1 MLTVHVVSH
10 THWDREWYSPA
21 ERFRQR
27 LVALI
32 DELLD
37 APVSG
42 MSFLLDGQMVVV
54 EDYLEVRPD
63 RAAEMAAAL
72 RERRLEAGPWYVLA
86 DELIPGGEALVRNLL
101 AGKRLLR
108 AMRAEAPPV
117 LYCPDSFGHPATLPD
132 IARGFDKQVIVL
144 WRGFGGSTSP
154 KSSSVWWKS
163 PGGTRVIVQHLTR
176 SGYELGANLPLR
188 TDEAKARWKELRA
201 ALNDRRGSGP
211 ALLLNG
217 ADHHARQ
224 REPAA
229 ALRTLVE
236 VAKPDQVIPSSLAA
250 FAADVVKGAE
260 KARLREVEGEL
271 RDSYGFT
278 WTLQGTLGSRTPQK
292 RQYAL
297 VERMLVRDVEPW
309 AALASLL
316 TKTSRRHVANAAW
329 KPVLLC
335 QPHDTLCGC
344 SIDAVGRAMEARLE
358 SASVQ
363 GAGLREDAVLDLLG
377 HDREVARHSQDKW
390 RAKFLVRNPAP
401 RVRTGV
407 AIVELSTK
415 LADVAVGPGSAPDS
429 SERARPW
436 LVPTEMPGGQLLA
449 AYQGYERTEAPRDY
463 PDNDAVGRML
473 LAIWVNE
480 APAYGVSAI
489 PLDIVASGHVTHH
502 MVVAK
507 KSAMTNGAVT
517 LTWNARGRVAFKHH
531 GLKRTVRN
539 LFEWESREDLGDL
552 YTPSIRKKRL
562 VPRVVSTKVIHK
574 GPMRGVVEQVW
585 RLAHK
590 GEQMLVTVHLMI
602 DAGSELLRIVLL
614 GDNQAVNH
622 RLRLVVNTGVKGRV
636 FADAAFAVLER
647 EPLKVPAKDEK
658 VEAVVPTAP
667 LHRYV
672 SVFDNRNGAT
682 IFSDGLPEYEA
693 MGDQVA
699 ITVLRSVGELSR
711 NDIPERPGHAGWPAA
726 TPEAQNIGPFEAELA
741 FMMHG
746 ARTPDTI
753 DAIERAADDVLHP
766 LTGET
771 LRSAVNI
778 PSSVSGIALEGTG
791 LALSAIKEN
800 EDSGWVVLRCVNL
813 TDEER
818 QGTWRLPKHVS
829 EARLARMDE
838 TLLTALATRG
848 NTIGFRA
855 PARAVVTILAR

>member
-10 THWDREWYSPA
+10 THWDREWYHPA

-42 MSFLLDGQMVVV
+42 TSFLLDGQTVLI

-63 RAAEMAAAL
+63 RAADIAAAL
-72 RERRLEAGPWYVLA
+72 RERRLEAGPWYVLP
-86 DELIPGGEALVRNLL
+86 DELIPGGEGLVRNLL
-101 AGKRLLR
+101 TGKRMLR
-108 AMRAEAPPV
+108 ALRAEAPPV
-117 LYCPDSFGHPATLPD
+117 LYCPDSFGHPAILPD
-132 IARGFDKQVIVL
+132 IARGFDKHVVVL
-144 WRGFGGSTSP
+144 WRGFGGSSAP

-163 PGGTRVIVQHLTR
+163 PAGTRVIVQHLTR
-176 SGYELGANLPLR
+176 SGYELGVNLPLR
-188 TDEAKARWKELRA
+188 TDESKARWKQLRA
-201 ALNDRRGSGP
+201 ELNERRGSGP

-236 VAKPDQVIPSSLAA
+236 VAKPDHVVPSTLAA

-271 RDSYGFT
+271 RDSYGYT
-278 WTLQGTLGSRTPQK
+278 WTLQGTLASRTPLK
-292 RQYAL
+292 RQYKL

-309 AALASLL
+309 LALAALM
-316 TKTSRRHVANAAW
+316 TKSSRRHLAHAAW
-329 KPVLLC
+329 KPLLLC

-344 SIDAVGRAMEARLE
+344 SIDAVAGAMEARLE
-358 SASVQ
+358 SSSVQ
-363 GAGLREDAVLDLLG
+363 GAGLREDAVLDMLG
-377 HDREVARHSQDKW
+377 HDRELARHSQDKW
-390 RAKFLVRNPAP
+390 RAKFIVRNPAP

-415 LADVAVGPGSAPDS
+415 LADVAVGPNSAPDS
-429 SERARPW
+429 SERPRPW
-436 LVPTEMPGGQLLA
+436 LVPTEMPGAQLLA
-449 AYQGYERTEAPRDY
+449 AYAGYERTEAPRDY

-473 LAIWVNE
+473 LAIWVND
-480 APAYGVSAI
+480 APAYGVAAI

-502 MVVAK
+502 MVTAK
-507 KSAMTNGAVT
+507 KTSMTNGLVT
-517 LTWNARGRVAFKHH
+517 LSWNTRGRVALKHH
-531 GLKRTVRN
+531 ALKRTARN
-539 LFEWESREDLGDL
+539 LFEWESREDFGDL
-552 YTPSIRKKRL
+552 YTPAIRKKKL
-562 VPRVVSTKVIHK
+562 QPRVLSTKVIHK

-590 GEQMLVTVHLMI
+590 GESMTVTLHLMI
-602 DAGSELLRIVLL
+602 DAGSELLRVVML
-614 GDNQAVNH
+614 GDNQVSDH
-622 RLRLVVNTGVKGRV
+622 RLRLIVNTGIKGRV
-636 FADAAFAVLER
+636 FADAAFGVLER
-647 EPLKVPAKDEK
+647 EPIKASARDEK
-658 VEAVVPTAP
+658 MEAVVPTAP

-672 SVFDNRNGAT
+672 SVFDARQGAT
-682 IFSDGLPEYEA
+682 VFSDGLPEYEA
-693 MGDQVA
+693 LGNQLA

-711 NDIPERPGHAGWPAA
+711 NDLPERPGHAGWPAT

-746 ARTPDTI
+746 PRSAETI

-771 LRSAVNI
+771 LRSAVNV
-778 PSSVSGIALEGTG
+778 PSAVSGIALEGSG
-791 LALSAIKEN
+791 LALSSIKEN
-800 EDSGWVVLRCVNL
+800 EDSGYVVLRCVNL

-818 QGTWRLPKHVS
+818 QGTWRFPKHVS
-829 EARLARMDE
+829 EARLARLDE

>member
-10 THWDREWYSPA
+10 THWDREWYHPA
-21 ERFRQR
+21 DRFRQR

-37 APVSG
+37 TPVSG
-42 MSFLLDGQMVVV
+42 MSFLLDGQTVVI

-63 RAAEMAAAL
+63 RAPEIAAAL

-101 AGKRLLR
+101 AGRRMLR
-108 AMRAEAPPV
+108 ALRADSPPV
-117 LYCPDSFGHPATLPD
+117 LYCPDSFGHPAALPD
-132 IARGFDKQVIVL
+132 IARGFDKHVVVL
-144 WRGFGGSTSP
+144 WRGFGGSSAP
-154 KSSSVWWKS
+154 KSSSVWWRS
-163 PGGTRVIVQHLTR
+163 PSGTRVIVQHLTR
-176 SGYELGANLPLR
+176 SGYELGVNLPLR
-188 TDEAKARWKELRA
+188 TDESKARWKQLRSEL
-201 ALNDRRGSGP
+201 NERRGSGP

-236 VAKPDQVIPSSLAA
+236 VAKPDHVIPSTLAA

-271 RDSYGFT
+271 RDSYGYT

-309 AALASLL
+309 LALAALQ
-316 TKTSRRHVANAAW
+316 TKSSSRHLAHAAW
-329 KPVLLC
+329 KPLLLC

-344 SIDAVGRAMEARLE
+344 SVDAVARAMEVRLE

-390 RAKFLVRNPAP
+390 RAKFVVRNPAP
-401 RVRTGV
+401 RMRTGV

-415 LADVAVGPGSAPDS
+415 LADVAVGPGSAPDGS
-429 SERARPW
+429 DRQRP
-436 LVPTEMPGGQLLA
+436 LLIPSVMPGAQLLA
-449 AYQGYERTEAPRDY
+449 AYSGYERTEAPRDY

-473 LAIWVNE
+473 LAIWVND
-480 APAYGVSAI
+480 APAYGISSI

-507 KSAMTNGAVT
+507 KNAMTNGAVT
-517 LTWNARGRVAFKHH
+517 LTWNARGKVAFKHH
-531 GLKRTVRN
+531 ALKRTARN
-539 LFEWESREDLGDL
+539 LLEWESREDLGDL
-552 YTPSIRKKRL
+552 YTPAIRKVKL
-562 VPRVVSTKVIHK
+562 KAKVVSTKLIHK

-590 GEQMLVTVHLMI
+590 GEQITISVHLII

-614 GDNQAVNH
+614 GDNQSSDH
-622 RLRLVVNTGVKGRV
+622 RLRLVVNTGIKGRV
-636 FADAAFAVLER
+636 FADAAFGVLER

-658 VEAVVPTAP
+658 IEKVVPTAP

-672 SVFDNRNGAT
+672 SVFDSRNGAT
-682 IFSDGLPEYEA
+682 LFSDGLPEYES
-693 MGDQVA
+693 MGDRIA

-711 NDIPERPGHAGWPAA
+711 NDLPERPGHAGWPAA
-726 TPEAQNIGPFEAELA
+726 TPEAQNVGPFEAELG
-741 FMMHG
+741 FMLHG

-778 PSSVSGIALEGTG
+778 PSSVPGVSLEGTG
-791 LALSAIKEN
+791 LALSCIKEN
-800 EDSGWVVLRCVNL
+800 EDNGWVVLRCVNL

-818 QGTWRLPKHVS
+818 QGTWKFPKHVS

-855 PARAVVTILAR
+855 PARGIVTILAR

>member
-10 THWDREWYSPA
+10 THWDREWYHPA

-42 MSFLLDGQMVVV
+42 TSFLLDGQMVVL

-63 RAAEMAAAL
+63 RAAEVAAAL

-86 DELIPGGEALVRNLL
+86 DELIPSGEGLVRNLL
-101 AGKRLLR
+101 AGRRMLR
-108 AMRAEAPPV
+108 AMRADAPPV

-132 IARGFDKQVIVL
+132 IARGFDKHVVVL
-144 WRGFGGSTSP
+144 WRGFGGAAHP

-176 SGYELGANLPLR
+176 AGYELGVNLPLR
-188 TDEAKARWKELRA
+188 TDESKTRWKQLRA
-201 ALNDRRGSGP
+201 ELNDRKGSGP

-236 VAKPDQVIPSSLAA
+236 AAKPDHVVLSSLAT
-250 FAADVVKGAE
+250 FAGDVIKGAE

-278 WTLQGTLGSRTPQK
+278 WTLQGTLGSRTPLK

-297 VERMLVRDVEPW
+297 VERMLVRDMEPW
-309 AALASLL
+309 LALSALM
-316 TKTSRRHVANAAW
+316 TKSSRRHLAHAAW
-329 KPVLLC
+329 KPLLLC

-344 SIDAVGRAMEARLE
+344 SIDAVARAMEARLE

-363 GAGLREDAVLDLLG
+363 GAGLREDGIFDLIG
-377 HDREVARHSQDKW
+377 HDREVARHAQDKW
-390 RAKFLVRNPAP
+390 RAKFIVRNPAP
-401 RVRTGV
+401 RMRTGV

-415 LADVAVGPGSAPDS
+415 LADVSVGPNSAPDPS
-429 SERARPW
+429 QRQRPW
-436 LVPTEMPGGQLLA
+436 LVPSEMPGAQLLA
-449 AYQGYERTEAPRDY
+449 AYAGHERTEAPRDY

-473 LAIWVNE
+473 LAIWVND
-480 APAYGVSAI
+480 APAYGVSAV
-489 PLDIVASGHVTHH
+489 PLEIVASGHVTHH
-502 MVVAK
+502 MVSTK
-507 KSAMTNGAVT
+507 KTSMTNGALT
-517 LTWNARGRVAFKHH
+517 LTWNARGRVALKHH
-531 GLKRTVRN
+531 ALKRTLRN
-539 LFEWESREDLGDL
+539 LFEWESLEDFGDL
-552 YTPSIRKKRL
+552 YTPSLRKKKFQAK
-562 VPRVVSTKVIHK
+562 VVATKVIHK
-574 GPMRGVVEQVW
+574 GPMRGVVEQLW

-590 GEQMLVTVHLMI
+590 GQQTMVTVHLMI
-602 DAGSELLRIVLL
+602 DAGSDVLRLVLL
-614 GDNQAVNH
+614 GDNQAHDH
-622 RLRLVVNTGVKGRV
+622 RLRLIVNTGVKGRV

-647 EPLKVPAKDEK
+647 EALKVPARDEK
-658 VEAVVPTAP
+658 MEKVVPTAP

-672 SVFDNRNGAT
+672 SVFDAKQGAT
-682 IFSDGLPEYEA
+682 IISDGLPEYEA
-693 MGDQVA
+693 MGDKLA
-699 ITVLRSVGELSR
+699 ITLLRSVGELSR
-711 NDIPERPGHAGWPAA
+711 NDLPERPGHAGWPAA
-726 TPEAQNIGPFEAELA
+726 TPEAQNIGPFEAELGI
-741 FMMHG
+741 FLHG
-746 ARTPDTI
+746 PRTPDAI

-778 PSSVSGIALEGTG
+778 PSSTAGIALEGAG
-791 LALSAIKEN
+791 LSLSSIKEN

-818 QGTWRLPKHVS
+818 QGTWRFPKHVS
-829 EARLARMDE
+829 EARLARLDE

-848 NTIGFRA
+848 NAIGFRA
-855 PARAVVTILAR
+855 PARSIVTILAR

>member
-10 THWDREWYSPA
+10 THWDREWYHPA
-21 ERFRQR
+21 DRFRQR

-37 APVSG
+37 TPVSG
-42 MSFLLDGQMVVV
+42 MSFLLDGQTVVI

-63 RAAEMAAAL
+63 RAPEIAAAL

-101 AGKRLLR
+101 AGRRMLR
-108 AMRAEAPPV
+108 ALRADSPPV

-132 IARGFDKQVIVL
+132 IARGFDKHVVVL
-144 WRGFGGSTSP
+144 WRGFGGASAP
-154 KSSSVWWKS
+154 KSSSVWWRS
-163 PGGTRVIVQHLTR
+163 PSGTRVIVQHLTR
-176 SGYELGANLPLR
+176 SGYELGVNLPLR
-188 TDEAKARWKELRA
+188 TDESKARWKHLRSEL
-201 ALNDRRGSGP
+201 NERRGSGP

-236 VAKPDQVIPSSLAA
+236 VAKPDHVIPSTLAA

-309 AALASLL
+309 VAMAALQ
-316 TKTSRRHVANAAW
+316 TKSSNRHLAHAAW
-329 KPVLLC
+329 KPLLLC

-344 SIDAVGRAMEARLE
+344 SVDAVARAMETRLE

-363 GAGLREDAVLDLLG
+363 GAGLREDAVLELLG
-377 HDREVARHSQDKW
+377 HDRELARHSQDKW
-390 RAKFLVRNPAP
+390 RAKFVVRNPAP
-401 RVRTGV
+401 RMRTGV

-415 LADVAVGPGSAPDS
+415 LADVAVGPGSAPDGS
-429 SERARPW
+429 DRQRP
-436 LVPTEMPGGQLLA
+436 LLIPSVMPGAQLLA
-449 AYQGYERTEAPRDY
+449 AYSGYERTEAPRDY

-473 LAIWVNE
+473 LAIWVND
-480 APAYGVSAI
+480 APAYGISSI

-507 KSAMTNGAVT
+507 KNAMTNGAVT
-517 LTWNARGRVAFKHH
+517 LSWNAGGRVAFKHH
-531 GLKRTVRN
+531 ALKRTARN
-539 LFEWESREDLGDL
+539 LLEWESREDVGDL
-552 YTPSIRKKRL
+552 YTPAIRKPKL
-562 VPRVVSTKVIHK
+562 KAKVVSTKVIHK

-590 GEQMLVTVHLMI
+590 GEQMTVSVHLMI

-614 GDNQAVNH
+614 GDNQANDH
-622 RLRLVVNTGVKGRV
+622 RLRLVVNTGIKGRV
-636 FADAAFAVLER
+636 FADAAFGVLER

-658 VEAVVPTAP
+658 IEQVVPTAP

-682 IFSDGLPEYEA
+682 IFSDGLPEYES
-693 MGDQVA
+693 MGDRIA

-711 NDIPERPGHAGWPAA
+711 NDLPERPGHAGWPAA
-726 TPEAQNIGPFEAELA
+726 TPEAQNAGPFEAELG
-741 FMMHG
+741 FMLHG

-778 PSSVSGIALEGTG
+778 PSSVPGVSLEGTG
-791 LALSAIKEN
+791 LALSSIKEN

-818 QGTWRLPKHVS
+818 QGTWKFPKHVS
-829 EARLARMDE
+829 EARLARLDE

-855 PARAVVTILAR
+855 PARGVVTILAR

>member
-10 THWDREWYSPA
+10 THWDREWYHPA

-37 APVSG
+37 TPVSG
-42 MSFLLDGQMVVV
+42 MSFLLDGQTVVI

-63 RAAEMAAAL
+63 RAPEIAAAL
-72 RERRLEAGPWYVLA
+72 RERRLEAGPWYVLP
-86 DELIPGGEALVRNLL
+86 DELIPGAEGLIRNLL
-101 AGKRLLR
+101 TGKRMLR
-108 AMRAEAPPV
+108 ALRADAPPV
-117 LYCPDSFGHPATLPD
+117 LYCPDSFGHPAYLPD
-132 IARGFDKQVIVL
+132 VARGFDKHVVVL
-144 WRGFGGSTSP
+144 WRGFGGSSAP

-163 PGGTRVIVQHLTR
+163 PSGTRVIVQHLTR
-176 SGYELGANLPLR
+176 SGYELGVNLPLR
-188 TDEAKARWKELRA
+188 TDESKARWKLLRNEL
-201 ALNDRRGSGP
+201 NERRSSGP

-236 VAKPDQVIPSSLAA
+236 VAKPDHVIPSTLAA

-260 KARLREVEGEL
+260 KARLREIEGEL

-309 AALASLL
+309 LALSSLL
-316 TKTSRRHVANAAW
+316 TKSSRRHLANAAW
-329 KPVLLC
+329 KPLLLC

-344 SIDAVGRAMEARLE
+344 SIDAVARAMESRLE
-358 SASVQ
+358 SASLQ

-377 HDREVARHSQDKW
+377 HDREVARHAQDKW
-390 RAKFLVRNPAP
+390 RAKFIVRNPAP

-415 LADVAVGPGSAPDS
+415 LADVAVGPGSAPDP
-429 SERARPW
+429 SERPRQW
-436 LVPTEMPGGQLLA
+436 LIPSEMPGAQLLA
-449 AYQGYERTEAPRDY
+449 AYAGYERTEAPRDY

-473 LAIWVNE
+473 LAIWVND
-480 APAYGVSAI
+480 APAYGVAAV

-502 MVVAK
+502 MVVARK
-507 KSAMTNGAVT
+507 TAMTNSLVT
-517 LTWNARGRVAFKHH
+517 LTWNASGRVAFKHH

-552 YTPSIRKKRL
+552 YTPAIRKKKL
-562 VPRVVSTKVIHK
+562 QAKVVSTKLIHK

-585 RLAHK
+585 KLHHK
-590 GEQMLVTVHLMI
+590 GQLMMVTVHLMV
-602 DAGSELLRIVLL
+602 DAGSELLRIVVL
-614 GDNQAVNH
+614 GDNQASDH

-636 FADAAFAVLER
+636 FADAAFGVLER
-647 EPLKVPAKDEK
+647 EPIKVSARDEK
-658 VEAVVPTAP
+658 MEAVVPTAP

-672 SVFDNRNGAT
+672 SVFDNKNGAT
-682 IFSDGLPEYEA
+682 IFADGLPEYEA
-693 MGDQVA
+693 MGDQIA

-711 NDIPERPGHAGWPAA
+711 NDIPERPGHAGWPVA
-726 TPEAQNIGPFEAELA
+726 TPEAQNMGPFEAELA
-741 FMMHG
+741 FMLHG
-746 ARTPDTI
+746 SRTADTI

-771 LRSAVNI
+771 LRSAVSI

-818 QGTWRLPKHVS
+818 QGTWRFPKHVS
-829 EARLARMDE
+829 EARLARLDE

-848 NTIGFRA
+848 NTIAFRA

>member
-10 THWDREWYSPA
+10 THWDREWYHPA

-37 APVSG
+37 TPVSG
-42 MSFLLDGQMVVV
+42 MSFLLDGQTVVL

-63 RAAEMAAAL
+63 RASEISSAL
-72 RERRLEAGPWYVLA
+72 RERRLEAGPWYVLP
-86 DELIPGGEALVRNLL
+86 DELMPGGEALVRNLL
-101 AGKRLLR
+101 AGKRMLR
-108 AMRAEAPPV
+108 ALRADAPPV

-132 IARGFDKQVIVL
+132 IARGFDKSVVVL
-144 WRGFGGSTSP
+144 WRGFGGSTAP
-154 KSSSVWWKS
+154 KSSSVWWRS
-163 PGGTRVIVQHLTR
+163 PSGTRVIVQHLTR

-188 TDEAKARWKELRA
+188 TDESKARWKELRNE
-201 ALNDRRGSGP
+201 LNERRGSGP

-236 VAKPDQVIPSSLAA
+236 VAKPDHVVPSTLAA

-260 KARLREVEGEL
+260 KARLREIEGEL
-271 RDSYGFT
+271 RDSYGYT

-309 AALASLL
+309 LALASMQ
-316 TKTSRRHVANAAW
+316 TKSSRRHLAHAAW
-329 KPVLLC
+329 KPLLLC

-344 SIDAVGRAMEARLE
+344 SIDAVARAMEARLE

-377 HDREVARHSQDKW
+377 YDREVARASQDKW
-390 RAKFLVRNPAP
+390 RAKFIVRNPSP
-401 RVRTGV
+401 RMRTGV
-407 AIVELSTK
+407 AIVELATK

-429 SERARPW
+429 SERPRPW
-436 LVPTEMPGGQLLA
+436 LVPSEMPGAQLLA
-449 AYQGYERTEAPRDY
+449 AYEGYERTEAPRAY

-473 LAIWVNE
+473 LAIWVND

-502 MVVAK
+502 MVTTK
-507 KSAMTNGAVT
+507 KNAMTNGAVT
-517 LTWNARGRVAFKHH
+517 LSWTSNGRVAFKHH

-539 LFEWESREDLGDL
+539 LFEWESREDVGDL
-552 YTPSIRKKRL
+552 YTPSIGKKKLQPKL
-562 VPRVVSTKVIHK
+562 VSAKLIHR

-590 GEQMLVTVHLMI
+590 GQQMLLTVHLII
-602 DAGSELLRIVLL
+602 DAGSELLRIVVL
-614 GDNQAVNH
+614 GDNQASDH
-622 RLRLVVNTGVKGRV
+622 RLRLVVNTGIKGRV
-636 FADAAFAVLER
+636 FADAAFGVLER
-647 EPLKVPAKDEK
+647 VPLKVAARDEK
-658 VEAVVPTAP
+658 MEKVVPTAP

-672 SVFDNRNGAT
+672 SLFDSKNGAT
-682 IFSDGLPEYEA
+682 IISDGLPEYEV
-693 MGDQVA
+693 MRDQIAV
-699 ITVLRSVGELSR
+699 TLLRSVGELSR

-726 TPEAQNIGPFEAELA
+726 TPEAQNTGPFEAELGL
-741 FMMHG
+741 MLHG
-746 ARTPDTI
+746 ARTPETI

-771 LRSAVNI
+771 LRSAVAV
-778 PSSVSGIALEGTG
+778 PSSVGGIALEGIG
-791 LALSAIKEN
+791 LALSSIKEN
-800 EDSGWVVLRCVNL
+800 EDSGWIVLRCVNL

-818 QGTWRLPKHVS
+818 QGTWKFPKHVS
-829 EARLARMDE
+829 EARLARLDE

-848 NTIGFRA
+848 NSIGFRA
-855 PARAVVTILAR
+855 PPHGVVTILAR

>member
-10 THWDREWYSPA
+10 THWDREWYHPA

-37 APVSG
+37 TPVSG
-42 MSFLLDGQMVVV
+42 TSFLLDGQTVVI

-63 RAAEMAAAL
+63 RAPEIAAAL

-86 DELIPGGEALVRNLL
+86 DELLPGGEGLVRNLL
-101 AGKRLLR
+101 AGRRILR
-108 AMRAEAPPV
+108 ALRAEAPPV
-117 LYCPDSFGHPATLPD
+117 LYCPDSFGHPAALPE
-132 IARGFDKQVIVL
+132 IARGFDKHVVVL
-144 WRGFGGSTSP
+144 WRGFGGSAAP
-154 KSSSVWWKS
+154 KSASVWWRAPS
-163 PGGTRVIVQHLTR
+163 GARVIVQHLTR

-188 TDEAKARWKELRA
+188 TDESKARWKQLRA
-201 ALNDRRGSGP
+201 ELNERRGSGP

-236 VAKPDQVIPSSLAA
+236 VAKPDHVVASSLAT
-250 FAADVVKGAE
+250 FAADVMKGAE

-316 TKTSRRHVANAAW
+316 TKTSRRHLANAAW
-329 KPVLLC
+329 KPLLLC

-344 SIDAVGRAMEARLE
+344 SIDAVARAMEARLE

-363 GAGLREDAVLDLLG
+363 GAGLREDALLDLLG
-377 HDREVARHSQDKW
+377 HDRELARHAQDKW
-390 RAKFLVRNPAP
+390 RAKFIVRNPAP
-401 RVRTGV
+401 RMRTGV

-415 LADVAVGPGSAPDS
+415 LADVAVGPGSAPDAS
-429 SERARPW
+429 DRPRPW
-436 LVPTEMPGGQLLA
+436 LIPSEMPGAQLLA
-449 AYQGYERTEAPRDY
+449 AYSGYERTEAPRDY
-463 PDNDAVGRML
+463 PDNDAVGRLL
-473 LAIWVNE
+473 LAIWVND
-480 APAYGVSAI
+480 APAYGVAAI
-489 PLDIVASGHVTHH
+489 PLDVVASGHVTHH
-502 MVVAK
+502 MVAAK
-507 KSAMTNGAVT
+507 KNAITNGSVT
-517 LTWNARGRVAFKHH
+517 LSWNATGRVAFKHH
-531 GLKRTVRN
+531 GLKRTARN
-539 LFEWESREDLGDL
+539 LFEWESRDDFGDL
-552 YTPSIRKKRL
+552 YTPSIGKKRL
-562 VPRVVSTKVIHK
+562 NAKVVSTKVLHK

-590 GEQMLVTVHLMI
+590 GQQMTLTVHLII
-602 DAGSELLRIVLL
+602 DAGSELLRVVLL
-614 GDNQAVNH
+614 GDNQASDH
-622 RLRLVVNTGVKGRV
+622 RLRLVVNTGVRGRV

-647 EPLKVPAKDEK
+647 EPLKVAARDEK
-658 VEAVVPTAP
+658 MERVVPTAP

-672 SVFDNRNGAT
+672 SVFDARSGAT

-693 MGDQVA
+693 IGDRVA
-699 ITVLRSVGELSR
+699 VTVLRSVGELSR

-726 TPEAQNIGPFEAELA
+726 TPEAQHIGPFEAELA
-741 FMMHG
+741 IMLHG
-746 ARTPDTI
+746 ARSADTI

-771 LRSAVNI
+771 LRSAVNV
-778 PSSVSGIALEGTG
+778 PSSATGISLEGIG
-791 LALSAIKEN
+791 LALSTIKEN

-829 EARLARMDE
+829 EARLARLDE

-855 PARAVVTILAR
+855 GPRAVVTILAR

>member
-10 THWDREWYSPA
+10 THWDREWYHPA
-21 ERFRQR
+21 DRFRQR

-37 APVSG
+37 TPVSG
-42 MSFLLDGQMVVV
+42 MSFLLDGQTVVI

-63 RAAEMAAAL
+63 RAPEIAAAL

-101 AGKRLLR
+101 AGRRMLR
-108 AMRAEAPPV
+108 ALRADSPPV
-117 LYCPDSFGHPATLPD
+117 LYCPDSFGHPAALPD
-132 IARGFDKQVIVL
+132 IARGFDKHVVVL
-144 WRGFGGSTSP
+144 WRGFGADAPP
-154 KSSSVWWKS
+154 KSSSVWWRS
-163 PGGTRVIVQHLTR
+163 PSGTRVIVQHLTR
-176 SGYELGANLPLR
+176 SGYELGVNLPLR
-188 TDEAKARWKELRA
+188 TDESKARWKQLRSEL
-201 ALNDRRGSGP
+201 NERRGSGP

-236 VAKPDQVIPSSLAA
+236 VAKPDHVIPSTLAA

-309 AALASLL
+309 VALAALQ
-316 TKTSRRHVANAAW
+316 TKSSNRHLAHAAW
-329 KPVLLC
+329 KPLLLC

-344 SIDAVGRAMEARLE
+344 SVDAVARAMEVRLE

-363 GAGLREDAVLDLLG
+363 GAGLREDAVLELLG
-377 HDREVARHSQDKW
+377 HDREIARHSQDKW
-390 RAKFLVRNPAP
+390 RAKFVVRNPAP
-401 RVRTGV
+401 RMRTGV

-415 LADVAVGPGSAPDS
+415 LADVAVGPGSAPNGSDQQ
-429 SERARPW
+429 RP
-436 LVPTEMPGGQLLA
+436 LLIPSVMPGAQLLA
-449 AYQGYERTEAPRDY
+449 AYSGYERTEAPRDY

-473 LAIWVNE
+473 LAIWVND
-480 APAYGVSAI
+480 APAYGISSI

-502 MVVAK
+502 MVVTK
-507 KSAMTNGAVT
+507 KNAMTNGAVT
-517 LTWNARGRVAFKHH
+517 LTWNASGRVAFKHH
-531 GLKRTVRN
+531 ALKRTARN
-539 LFEWESREDLGDL
+539 LLEWESREDVGDL
-552 YTPSIRKKRL
+552 YTPAIRKPKL
-562 VPRVVSTKVIHK
+562 KAKVVSTKLIHK

-585 RLAHK
+585 RLSHK
-590 GEQMLVTVHLMI
+590 GEQMTVSVHLMI

-614 GDNQAVNH
+614 GDNQANDH
-622 RLRLVVNTGVKGRV
+622 RLRLVVNTGIKGRV
-636 FADAAFAVLER
+636 FADAAFGVLER

-658 VEAVVPTAP
+658 VEKVVPTAP

-682 IFSDGLPEYEA
+682 IFSDGLPEYES
-693 MGDQVA
+693 MGDRIA

-711 NDIPERPGHAGWPAA
+711 NDLPERPGHAGWPSA
-726 TPEAQNIGPFEAELA
+726 TPEAQNAGPFEAELG
-741 FMMHG
+741 FMLHG
-746 ARTPDTI
+746 ARTPETI

-778 PSSVSGIALEGTG
+778 PSSVPGVSLEGTG

-818 QGTWRLPKHVS
+818 QGTWKFPKHVS
-829 EARLARMDE
+829 EARLARLDE

-855 PARAVVTILAR
+855 PARGVVTILAR